1 MLVRL
6 SRLLAGSI
14 IIAFHGFEI
23 NTVVEHARGEG
34 GGGGQGKIDPTRFDP
49 VQLECAPKV
58 EIIGRSIGKSED
70 FQFRNRGNL
79 ISKILK
85 LQRHARR
92 KKRQLI

>member
-34 GGGGQGKIDPTRFDP
+34 EGEGKIDPTRFDP

-85 LQRHARR
+85 LQRHTRR